1 MKWTI
6 AQEVILAR
14 KLDLGLYDDL
24 DHLFNYLNNG
34 SN

>member
-24 DHLFNYLNNG
+24 LITYLTT
-34 SN
+34 